1 MYRPKAFQEDNVD
14 KLVSF
19 MQANSFATLVSILD
33 GVPVASHIP
42 LVAIVKDDTIKLVG
56 HLAKQNPQWQAFAAA
71 ESLAIFTGA
80 HAYISPSS
88 YEKHE
93 SVPTWNY
100 IAVHAYGI
108 PQPIVFHEEP
118 EAMDRMINEM
128 VDTYEAAYK
137 SHWQGLSQG
146 YREGM
151 MKGIVGFEMI
161 VTRLEGKYKLSQ
173 NKSEV
178 DQQNVAHKL
187 LESPDAIAR
196 AIGIEMQQNLQ
207 SNQDH

>member
-33 GVPVASHIP
+33 GVPFASHIP
-42 LVAIVKDDTIKLVG
+42 LVVIVKDDVVKLVG
-56 HLAKQNPQWQAFAAA
+56 HLAKQNPQGQAFESV

-80 HAYISPSS
+80 HAYVSPSS

-100 IAVHAYGI
+100 IAVHAYGFPKI
-108 PQPIVFHEEP
+108 ITFDEAP
-118 EAMDRMINEM
+118 ESMDQMINDM
-128 VDTYEAAYK
+128 VDTYETEYK
-137 SHWQGLSQG
+137 SRWQSLSQG

-151 MKGIVGFEMI
+151 MQGIVGFEMI

-173 NKSEV
+173 NRSEV
-178 DQQNVAHKL
+178 DRQNVSNILRQSSNPVIHAV
-187 LESPDAIAR
+187 
-196 AIGIEMQQNLQ
+196 GVEMQQNLEK
-207 SNQDH
+207 DR